1 MKADEGGEISLRV
14 AAHLRPKH
22 IPLSYDDYFPV
33 SRWNDVESFFTMAVN
48 VAEWR
53 NLQINLLD
61 VLLSRQT

>member
-22 IPLSYDDYFPV
+22 IPLSYYFPV

-53 NLQINLLD
+53 NLQINLLH